1 VNNLTFILAIILSLL
16 GIFVQAIFGIDYAL
30 AQLSFL
36 VLSIII
42 YLALSKLD
50 AYLLLKLTPLLSG
63 LGILLLTLLFLVGD
77 PIRGAKRWF
86 VLFGF
91 NFQPAV
97 IFLPFF
103 ILYLTLKLY
112 ENKKRQFKDL
122 LQYLGL
128 ILIPFFLIFKQPDL
142 GTATVLFFSLTA
154 VTFSAGFLWTY
165 YVKLLVL
172 MAPLLAVLSRFLKTY
187 QLERIIS
194 FINPQYD
201 PSGINYNSLQS
212 AIAIGSGFI
221 FGKGFYR
228 ASQSKLHFLPEAHTD
243 FAFATFIEAF
253 GFLGGTLVLGLLFYL
268 LFSLLKEW
276 SQNRHGELYRNYIF
290 GVTAFF
296 FIQTVF
302 NVGMNLRLLPV
313 VGVPLPF
320 ISYGGS
326 GLLSNF
332 ILLSLGAKLKELG

>member
-1 VNNLTFILAIILSLL
+1 
-16 GIFVQAIFGIDYAL
+16 
-30 AQLSFL
+30 
-36 VLSIII
+36 
-42 YLALSKLD
+42 
-50 AYLLLKLTPLLSG
+50 
-63 LGILLLTLLFLVGD
+63 
-77 PIRGAKRWF
+77 
-86 VLFGF
+86 
-91 NFQPAV
+91 
-97 IFLPFF
+97 
-103 ILYLTLKLY
+103 
-112 ENKKRQFKDL
+112 
-122 LQYLGL
+122 
-128 ILIPFFLIFKQPDL
+128 
-142 GTATVLFFSLTA
+142 
-154 VTFSAGFLWTY
+154 
-165 YVKLLVL
+165 